1 MTEPTTEL
9 VPAPAVANGETTDDR
24 LRRIEAAVMV
34 LAAQQAAGPPPE
46 GYQSPRASVPAPI
59 SLAMQAAQAA
69 GYLPGGEPRKRR
81 RWIDWPVIREVRLV
95 SRMYVDP
102 RYSPTRLAQV
112 GVPVLLGLLV
122 LNYLFWQGIFSIVF
136 ISAVLERLGVMV
148 VAVILYRILTAEMKR
163 YAAVLDYLER
173 SGRANSPL

>member
-9 VPAPAVANGETTDDR
+9 VPAPVAANGETADDR
-24 LRRIEAAVMV
+24 LRRIEATLTV

-46 GYQSPRASVPAPI
+46 GYQPPRSLVPVPL
-59 SLAMQAAQAA
+59 SLAVQAAQAA
-69 GYLPGGEPRKRR
+69 GYLPGAEQPKRR
-81 RWIDWPVIREVRLV
+81 RWIDWPVVREARLV

-112 GVPVLLGLLV
+112 GVPVLLGLLM
-122 LNYLFWQGIFSIVF
+122 LNYLFWQNLFNVIF
-136 ISAVLERLGVMV
+136 ISAVLERIGVMV
-148 VAVILYRILTAEMKR
+148 VAVILYRILAAEMKR

-173 SGRANSPL
+173 SGRTGSTN